1 MKTIKILQGNSGHK
15 NSDLGVDIAIS
26 ESLKDKKVCFVFSGY
41 LTRSFNRFNRVLV
54 KNGIEN
60 YRTPNLSIILDKL
73 LVTEPQEV
81 SSWIDRNISSNV
93 DLLVVDTL
101 NIATKKYKKSKRLQ
115 PCIDNLRLLSDTLDC
130 DLLLLHTGEIPWL
143 LKTTFAQYK

>member
-101 NIATKKYKKSKRLQ
+101 NIATKKL
-115 PCIDNLRLLSDTLDC
+115 
-130 DLLLLHTGEIPWL
+130 
-143 LKTTFAQYK
+143 